1 MSARHIARACCVLA
15 LLTAASPNAFAQVWV
30 SGGGPG
36 PRRGS
41 LELSG
46 GALWTGGYDLGR
58 RDATLTRNP
67 PTGSTPFQLF
77 SSRTRL
83 EPKPGAQA
91 RLGVYITRAL
101 SLEGGFQYSRPMLST
116 RLSDDAEGA
125 DSITATSPLSRYVFD
140 GSAVFHLHRMAF
152 AGGRAVPFVSGGGG
166 YVREL
171 HRSNELLETGTEI
184 HGGAGVKVWFGGRR
198 GRIGLRAEGGLTS
211 RSGGFDFNDGRR
223 TLPTA
228 GASMLFLF

>member
-1 MSARHIARACCVLA
+1 MSAGRIPRVCCALA
-15 LLTAASPNAFAQVWV
+15 LLAAAAPSASAQVWM

-41 LELSG
+41 LEVSG
-46 GALWTGGYDLGR
+46 GALWTGGFDLGR

-91 RLGVYITRAL
+91 RLGVYVTRAL
-101 SLEGGFQYSRPMLST
+101 SLEGGLQYSRPMLST
-116 RLSDDAEGA
+116 RLSEDAEGA
-125 DSITATSPLSRYVFD
+125 DAITATSPLTRYVFD
-140 GSAVFHLHRMAF
+140 GSAVFHLHRFAF
-152 AGGRAVPFVSGGGG
+152 AGGRGVPFVSGGGG

-171 HRSNELLETGTEI
+171 HRANELLETGTEI
-184 HGGAGVKVWFGGRR
+184 HGGAGLKVWFGSGKR
-198 GRIGLRAEGGLTS
+198 RIGLRAEAGMTS
-211 RSGGFDFNDGRR
+211 RTGGFDFKDGRR

-228 GASMLFLF
+228 GASMLFRF